1 MLSRCVEGDSE
12 DGEWTHQ
19 RERGHFVTI
28 PSQCSVP
35 NGSAPSVCFYE
46 SVTCRWVQGPGQLCT
61 QLLLAFASLGTQLQ
75 APPARGLSS
84 LSPAAPARTAAPGS
98 LGEERVFPHPRT
110 GFLAG
115 PDLGHAQHLAARPLR
130 LLKGSRGTQPAA
142 CSRPAAQDTEGEDNP
157 WGVDVRRGGMCRPSL
172 APACRKPAG
181 LPPLPRGLPSPAPV
195 MSDGA
200 SCELWPLLAAPQ
212 GLWGADPLSWDA
224 LGCLMPQA
232 IQAHPDCDD
241 RAVLL
246 GGGVTC
252 HMLPENC
259 GEDTGTMAQ
268 PRRARLYRC
277 HPPIQTSKS
286 SLAPPA
292 TLPLKEKASGMSGL
306 RILPCVNRH
315 RPLEGPGRHG
325 LQLWAV
331 PAAGHSS
338 PVSTEEKWERS
349 RQQAW
354 CAGGAGAGLLMV
366 GSFPTGRPG

>member
-1 MLSRCVEGDSE
+1 MLAVCPWLPPAAGGSRGLVSSARSCYWRSPPWALRSE
-12 DGEWTHQ
+12 T
-19 RERGHFVTI
+19 RPRRGPALPPWRKRLNSPATADETSFPLI
-28 PSQCSVP
+28 
-35 NGSAPSVCFYE
+35 
-46 SVTCRWVQGPGQLCT
+46 
-61 QLLLAFASLGTQLQ
+61 QLQ

-259 GEDTGTMAQ
+259 GEDSGTMAQ

-292 TLPLKEKASGMSGL
+292 TLPLKVRKCVWLNPPPGGRMGWVQLCPVGPHSSCSGFPATFPQAWL
-306 RILPCVNRH
+306 LPLCS
-315 RPLEGPGRHG
+315 
-325 LQLWAV
+325 ATV
-331 PAAGHSS
+331 PATSS
-338 PVSTEEKWERS
+338 
-349 RQQAW
+349 
-354 CAGGAGAGLLMV
+354 LL
-366 GSFPTGRPG
+366 FGRRA